1 MRSSASDVIPDYLLK
16 TEVNTIVSNVDN
28 MYIFVKSRFN
38 KCSFRD
44 LIKHLNV
51 GERIDVWEI
60 NGDGTK
66 KKVYSDRA
74 IYIIDRKYDDYL
86 VKQVSMHKSKWKY
99 SIIDIVIE
107 PCGDMEE
114 I

>member
-1 MRSSASDVIPDYLLK
+1 
-16 TEVNTIVSNVDN
+16 
-28 MYIFVKSRFN
+28 MYGKLMVMVQRR
-38 KCSFRD
+38 KCI
-44 LIKHLNV
+44 LTVL
-51 GERIDVWEI
+51 
-60 NGDGTK
+60 
-66 KKVYSDRA
+66 
-74 IYIIDRKYDDYL
+74 YIIDRKYDDYL